1 MAENF
6 PTLKETDNE
15 TQEVQRTTNSMLFDI
30 SLCNF
35 YLDMSPQARKT
46 KAKIN
51 KWNYIKQL
59 QHRIGNNQE
68 NAKAATEQKIF
79 ASNIFDKSLISKYT
93 IINITQHQKNS
104 IKK

>member
-15 TQEVQRTTNSMLFDI
+15 TQEVQRTPNSMLFDI

-51 KWNYIKQL
+51 KWNYIK
-59 QHRIGNNQE
+59 
-68 NAKAATEQKIF
+68 
-79 ASNIFDKSLISKYT
+79 
-93 IINITQHQKNS
+93 
-104 IKK
+104 